1 MSLAPVITQPP
12 SRWKRHHATACAPSA
27 TVVLPAPCSNVTP
40 VIRVLLSARRLAQP
54 QLRRSEMAT
63 CRLKTLATA
72 RHLQL
77 ANTAYSQHCLFVSC
91 VGKWGTRGD
100 VVSCLRRQPRECDKY
115 CSSVRN
121 FIVDIA
127 SRHSGNTPRWE
138 GYPSC
143 YYSLGGKHTR
153 PRKPRYPHAASFC
166 LRSCNLSRRQH
177 M

>member
-27 TVVLPAPCSNVTP
+27 TVVHPAATL
-40 VIRVLLSARRLAQP
+40 LLSSEYCFPLADLLNLNCAAPRWQHVDSRPWQRLD
-54 QLRRSEMAT
+54 T
-63 CRLKTLATA
+63 CSSPTLPM
-72 RHLQL
+72 
-77 ANTAYSQHCLFVSC
+77 YSQRCLFVSG

-100 VVSCLRRQPRECDKY
+100 VVSCLRRQPRECDKC

-138 GYPSC
+138 GYPRC
-143 YYSLGGKHTR
+143 YYSLGGKHTQ
-153 PRKPRYPHAASFC
+153 PRKSRNPHAASFC